1 MLLFVSHPEIVVDPA
16 VPVPRWQLSPVGIA
30 RARAFARRI
39 PAAARI
45 VASDETKAIETAG
58 LIAAAHG
65 LPVAVHPGLAE
76 FDRSATGYVPHDEH
90 DAIADACFAH
100 PEESARGWERA
111 VDAQARILA
120 AWREI
125 ATAVPGP
132 ALLVGHGGTGTL
144 LLCALAGLPI
154 ARSRD
159 QSHGGCAWAHDGT
172 RLLFAWTPFEAVTP
186 RPLPAGAGLSAADTG
201 RS

>member
-16 VPVPRWQLSPVGIA
+16 VPVPRWHLSPVGIE
-30 RARAFARRI
+30 RTRAFSRRI
-39 PAAARI
+39 PAPARI

-76 FDRSATGYVPHDEH
+76 LDRSATGYVPHDEH
-90 DAIADACFAH
+90 NAIADACFAY
-100 PEESARGWERA
+100 PERSARGWERA

-120 AWREI
+120 AWRQI
-125 ATAVPGP
+125 AAEAAGP
-132 ALLVGHGGTGTL
+132 TMLVGHGGTGTL

-159 QSHGGCAWAHDGT
+159 QKRGGCAWTHDGT
-172 RLLFAWTPFEAVTP
+172 RLLFGWTEFEAVAP
-186 RPLPAGAGLSAADTG
+186 
-201 RS
+201 